1 MYFRENDQIIESYDG
16 SDQEQCGGSVP
27 LWVII
32 ILVLL
37 LLTALFMIFFYGGK
51 GKRKGSK

>member
-27 LWVII
+27 FWVII

-37 LLTALFMIFFYGGK
+37 LLIALFMIFFYGGK
-51 GKRKGSK
+51 GKGRGRK